1 MRWLFALVVLAAG
14 CGTVL
19 TPVVIREPRPEPLP
33 LTIGVH
39 YPDEVRSFRKVP
51 VTDARGDSANAKILV
66 GEASVKLIDDA
77 LGLLFA
83 RVVSVTTV
91 TPVGSAGDG
100 LSAVIEP
107 RILAAALE
115 VGRQGVDDTF
125 ARGSITYGFTL
136 YSKTG
141 ERLASWTVSGAGLAS
156 SSTSLRDAADWNTVR
171 RSLELALRDAAW
183 NFTSGF
189 RDVAEVRRWL
199 DERGVK

>member
-1 MRWLFALVVLAAG
+1 MRWLLALVVLAAG

-19 TPVVIREPRPEPLP
+19 RPVVVREPRPEPLP

-51 VTDARGDSANAKILV
+51 VTGARGDSMNTEILV
-66 GEASVKLIDDA
+66 GEASIKLIDDA

-83 RVVSVTTV
+83 RVVSVPTV
-91 TPVGSAGDG
+91 TSVGSAEDG

-107 RILAAALE
+107 RILAATLA

-125 ARGSITYGFTL
+125 ARASITYGFTL
-136 YSKTG
+136 YSNAG

-156 SSTSLRDAADWNTVR
+156 SSTSLREAADWNIGR
-171 RSLELALRDAAW
+171 RSFELALRDAAW

-199 DERGVK
+199 DERVK